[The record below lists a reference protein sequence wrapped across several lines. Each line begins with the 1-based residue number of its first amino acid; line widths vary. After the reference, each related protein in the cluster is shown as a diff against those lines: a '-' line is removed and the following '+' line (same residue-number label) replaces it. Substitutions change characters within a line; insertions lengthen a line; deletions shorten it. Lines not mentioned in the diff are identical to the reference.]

1 MSQMG
6 QNPPPA
12 VRSHV
17 RFHRVQT
24 LAGRVARWSSSQHL
38 VVGDPTLPARL
49 ILLLTLRASSIVAQ
63 AQPMHSEGTLI
74 ILLASRD
81 GLVVASDGRQTVDG
95 VFCDGVSSKLLE
107 PAGHNRLIL
116 AVTGRRGFYPA
127 TTALASNVCDFIRH
141 TPREFDLGEVV
152 KNYIEGDATFDLPSV
167 DMKKV
172 AEHCIRTLVQ
182 YFALNPHRSPA
193 ISGDRFEST
202 VVLGSYEPRLW
213 RSVVRTFTI
222 VVRPD
227 GTGLDARLGL
237 NERIGPEDSAEP
249 VAVGEQPYVRQYVLP
264 TISND
269 PQVSETTRRWFRNF
283 PIVEIPKVSAVSS
296 AEAIQVATDLIDVT
310 AKMTINIPATSG
322 VGGPLDVRLLGEGAR
337 PVRLR

>member
-1 MSQMG
+1 MSAIEHRPHGGMDAQREPPMSQMG

-193 ISGDRFEST
+193 ISGDRFEFDRC
-202 VVLGSYEPRLW
+202 LRFL
-213 RSVVRTFTI
+213 R
-222 VVRPD
+222 
-227 GTGLDARLGL
+227 
-237 NERIGPEDSAEP
+237 
-249 VAVGEQPYVRQYVLP
+249 
-264 TISND
+264 
-269 PQVSETTRRWFRNF
+269 
-283 PIVEIPKVSAVSS
+283 
-296 AEAIQVATDLIDVT
+296 AEALALCSPYLYDRSASRWNWPRCSPWIERTYW
-310 AKMTINIPATSG
+310 
-322 VGGPLDVRLLGEGAR
+322 AR
-337 PVRLR
+337 RFCRAGSCW